1 MTWTCYLC
9 DKKAETVFPIAL
21 TIPVPRSDKK
31 TMIDAYVCKECF
43 KKKLNE

>member
-1 MTWTCYLC
+1 MICTCYLC
-9 DKKAETVFPIAL
+9 GERAETLFTIAL